1 MHSIW
6 FSRWDCQVD
15 TLFYNT
21 YQLAPTIQQLKGM
34 NKQMEFSSDEI
45 VAMINSTREGSV
57 WDVLDIKLVSAE
69 KDKVVATMPIGPNHR
84 QQVGYLHGGI
94 SVTLAESVASL
105 GTVLN
110 IDPGKQMAFG
120 LEINA
125 NHLRPKRE
133 GQLTATATPI
143 QRGRTTHVWDIR
155 ITDENDKL
163 ICVSRCTVAVVNRP
177 PENGSPF
184 SKNMPSFG

>member
-1 MHSIW
+1 M
-6 FSRWDCQVD
+6 D
-15 TLFYNT
+15 
-21 YQLAPTIQQLKGM
+21 
-34 NKQMEFSSDEI
+34 FSSDDI
-45 VAMINSTREGSV
+45 VAVINSTRAGSV
-57 WDVLDIKLVSAE
+57 WEWLDIRLVSAE

-110 IDPGKQMAFG
+110 IDAANQMAFG

-125 NHLRPKRE
+125 NHLRPKRD
-133 GQLTATATPI
+133 GQLTATATPVH
-143 QRGRTTHVWDIR
+143 RGRTTHVWDIR

-163 ICVSRCTVAVVNRP
+163 VCISRCTVAVVDRP
-177 PENGSPF
+177 PDNGSPL
-184 SKNMPSFG
+184 SRNIPSFG